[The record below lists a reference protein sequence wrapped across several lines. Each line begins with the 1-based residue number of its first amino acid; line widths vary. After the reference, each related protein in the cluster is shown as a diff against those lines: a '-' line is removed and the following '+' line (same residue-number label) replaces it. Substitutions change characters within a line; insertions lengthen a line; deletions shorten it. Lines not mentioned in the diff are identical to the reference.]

1 MSKWAQDFLD
11 TNIQEKEARLEAD
24 LVLELES
31 FKDDP
36 FTESSHIEKLFWCP
50 TSISFHNDNL
60 LIVDSSRHRIQVFNT
75 CLLYTSPS
83 PRDAHESRMP
93 SSA

>member
-11 TNIQEKEARLEAD
+11 TNVQEKEARLKAD
-24 LVLELES
+24 LVFELES

-75 CLLYTSPS
+75 VQKL
-83 PRDAHESRMP
+83 
-93 SSA
+93 

>member
-11 TNIQEKEARLEAD
+11 TNVQEKEARLKAD
-24 LVLELES
+24 LVFELVS

-36 FTESSHIEKLFWCP
+36 FTESSHIEKFIWCP

-60 LIVDSSRHRIQVFNT
+60 LIVDSSRHRIQVSNT
-75 CLLYTSPS
+75 VQKL
-83 PRDAHESRMP
+83 
-93 SSA
+93 